1 MGVESHLGSD
11 LAIGVRE
18 ALASYT
24 RRLDSESPPPEMP
37 RFAAGTRSIQSE
49 KALDLPIDDETR
61 EALEREAARQ
71 GTTASELAAHSVLVY
86 LAEIDRFTPLS
97 AV

>member
-1 MGVESHLGSD
+1 MGVEAHLGSD

-37 RFAAGTRSIQSE
+37 RFAAGAPGQPE
-49 KALDLPIDDETR
+49 KTLDLPIDEETW